1 MWNEILN
8 DKIII
13 IIEIERNW
21 IWMNVACTQMIIF
34 MNAHFTYSFSSTLF
48 SRESRTSHWNRMTEM
63 NETWFSLGFNSW
75 WMRSILWRVCVNECI
90 CLSDRS
96 NWCEPCRWIITQQR
110 KQRRRRQRERNKS
123 MKRRRRRSDRTLYI
137 HEGKNSVRVRKLRLQ
152 LRKKCDAN
160 SVVHV
165 RNRDNA
171 IDRMLRTLQTHSSND
186 FSDEDTLLA
195 RNVRILYSE

>member
-1 MWNEILN
+1 MKQN
-8 DKIII
+8 DRN
-13 IIEIERNW
+13 ERNLVFAW
-21 IWMNVACTQMIIF
+21 FQFM
-34 MNAHFTYSFSSTLF
+34 MNAFNTLTCLC
-48 SRESRTSHWNRMTEM
+48 ERMY
-63 NETWFSLGFNSW
+63 
-75 WMRSILWRVCVNECI
+75 
-90 CLSDRS
+90 LSV
-96 NWCEPCRWIITQQR
+96 TQQR